1 MCIYITYKLGN
12 VHRTSAEQK
21 KQQRITR
28 DNNNNDTLFNYN
40 NLRNIIDL
48 MACSKIRLMQ

>member
-1 MCIYITYKLGN
+1 MCVYHTYKLGN
-12 VHRTSAEQK
+12 VHRTNIEQK
-21 KQQRITR
+21 KQPKN
-28 DNNNNDTLFNYN
+28 DNNNNGALFNYN